1 MEMLAE
7 KLEKLSPRERQAIE
21 LKAQG
26 LTRAE
31 TARILGVSAHQVKS
45 LWQHAKWKM
54 SAQMT
59 PDERKHYLAKLSPQT
74 IRFGSLSNLAQ
85 I

>member
-1 MEMLAE
+1 MAAI
-7 KLEKLSPRERQAIE
+7 LEKLSPRERQALE

-31 TARILGVSAHQVKS
+31 TARILGVSVHHVKS

-54 SAQMT
+54 EGAMNDDQR
-59 PDERKHYLAKLSPQT
+59 ERYTSRPSPQT
-74 IRFGSLSNLAQ
+74 IRFGSLSDLAQ
-85 I
+85 V